1 MYLLFGHDLICS
13 TKQSSILNL
22 IMTVFHVVFFGF
34 IIIAGFYKGSGK
46 NLVRPGGLAPFG
58 VKGVLKGAAKVYF
71 SYIGYDSVSTMAE
84 EIQNPS
90 KSLPVGI
97 VGSMLIVSLLYC
109 LMALSLCIMV
119 PYNEVSLLKR
129 EQSIQKLDGLS
140 ILHIALVKEGIKL
153 PRHSLNSGI
162 LCKLAPLVYVLFTF

>member
-1 MYLLFGHDLICS
+1 M
-13 TKQSSILNL
+13 NL

-34 IIIAGFYKGSGK
+34 IIIVGFYNGSGK

-58 VKGVLKGAAKVYF
+58 VKGVLNGAARVYF

-90 KSLPVGI
+90 KSLPIGI
-97 VGSMLIVSLLYC
+97 VGSMVIVSLLYC
-109 LMALSLCIMV
+109 LMALSLCVMV

-129 EQSIQKLDGLS
+129 DQLIQKFGWSLDFAYTSSEARDKSCLDT
-140 ILHIALVKEGIKL
+140 
-153 PRHSLNSGI
+153 P
-162 LCKLAPLVYVLFTF
+162 